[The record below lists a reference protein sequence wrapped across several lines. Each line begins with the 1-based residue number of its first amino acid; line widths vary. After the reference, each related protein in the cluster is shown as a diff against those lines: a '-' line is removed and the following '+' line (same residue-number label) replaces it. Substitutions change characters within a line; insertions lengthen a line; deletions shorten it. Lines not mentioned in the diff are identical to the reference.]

1 MHEISVA
8 ASLIEIVLD
17 TAKSNN
23 AGKVTKVF
31 VKIGRLAGIEK
42 DALFFAYDAI
52 KDEYELIKD
61 SEMIIDDVLITG
73 KCNKCGKTDTYD
85 EMFFACSSCGSFE
98 VELLTGE
105 EMSITEI
112 EVD

>member
-1 MHEISVA
+1 MHEMSIAS
-8 ASLIEIVLD
+8 SLIEIVLD
-17 TAKSNN
+17 TAKSND

-31 VKIGRLAGIEK
+31 VKIGKLAGIEK
-42 DALFFAYDAI
+42 GALLFAYDAI
-52 KDEYELIKD
+52 KDEYGLIKD
-61 SEMIIDDVLITG
+61 SEMVIEDIPVTG
-73 KCNKCGKTDTYD
+73 KCHKCGKTDTYD
-85 EMFFACSSCGSFE
+85 EMFFACAFCGAYE